1 MKILAVC
8 GMGLG
13 SSLILRLGIEGAL
26 KELGIEG
33 EVEVADIGTAKS
45 ISCDLIVTSQ
55 QLAELLSSTGK
66 PVVAIHNYLDR
77 VEMRDKIKAA
87 FQGEGRGDKKGG
99 N

>member
-26 KELGIEG
+26 RDLGIEG

-45 ISCDLIVTSQ
+45 VPCDLIVTSE
-55 QLAELLSSTGK
+55 QLAELLTATGK
-66 PVVAIHNYLDR
+66 PIVVIHNYLDKE
-77 VEMRDKIKAA
+77 EMREKLEAA
-87 FQGEGRGDKKGG
+87 LKGKG
-99 N
+99 